1 VSATDSPRGTD
12 PYNLRKFKP
21 NFEAL
26 GLVLEF
32 LSRQPPFA
40 GFILGHLMPA
50 VRHQIAHGHHV
61 CAFRGET
68 LVGYCGWLP
77 IGRDVGEQWLRG
89 GELRP
94 GSGAEADAVAL
105 TIVRTD
111 EPAALRHLIRAC
123 RNAEPGKRFFFKRE
137 YANGLRRTRYQS
149 IRDIG

>member
-1 VSATDSPRGTD
+1 MSAADAPGRAG
-12 PYNLRKFKP
+12 PYQLRKFKP

-32 LSRQPPFA
+32 LARKPPFA
-40 GFILGHLMPA
+40 DCVLGHVIPA
-50 VRHQIAHGHHV
+50 VRYQIAM
-61 CAFRGET
+61 
-68 LVGYCGWLP
+68 
-77 IGRDVGEQWLRG
+77 GEQWLRG

-94 GSGAEADAVAL
+94 GTGPETDAVAL

-123 RNAEPGKRFFFKRE
+123 RNAGPGKRFFFKRE
-137 YANGLRRTRYQS
+137 YASGLRRTRYQS